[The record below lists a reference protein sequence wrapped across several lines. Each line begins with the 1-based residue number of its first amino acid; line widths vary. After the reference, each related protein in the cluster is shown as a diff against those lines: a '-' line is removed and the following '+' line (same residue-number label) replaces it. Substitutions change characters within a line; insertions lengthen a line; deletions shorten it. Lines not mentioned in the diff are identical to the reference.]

1 MGGSYRWHNDD
12 DDSPVLPPVTSLY
25 PDHQPESH
33 SSEHTR
39 DWRLSPTRST
49 QNHSY
54 PKAPLWKPPENMDS
68 SNENLD
74 KRSRKRSRDDDLVR
88 DLILATRPKRTSSE
102 PSKYIAGD
110 AHGLYDSD
118 VDTVRKQRYISTF
131 IHIYILRLEL
141 SLDFG
146 LRR

>member
-1 MGGSYRWHNDD
+1 
-12 DDSPVLPPVTSLY
+12 
-25 PDHQPESH
+25 
-33 SSEHTR
+33 
-39 DWRLSPTRST
+39 
-49 QNHSY
+49 
-54 PKAPLWKPPENMDS
+54 MDS

-74 KRSRKRSRDDDLVR
+74 KRSRKRSGDDDLVR
-88 DLILATRPKRTSSE
+88 DLILPSRPKRTLSE

-118 VDTVRKQRYISTF
+118 VDTVRKNIYISTL
-131 IHIYILRLEL
+131 IHLYTLRLEL